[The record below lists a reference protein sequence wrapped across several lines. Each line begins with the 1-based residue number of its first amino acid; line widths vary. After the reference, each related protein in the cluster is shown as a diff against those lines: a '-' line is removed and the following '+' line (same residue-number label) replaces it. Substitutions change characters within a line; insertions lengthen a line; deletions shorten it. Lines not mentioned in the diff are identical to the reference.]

1 MKNYHNQEIL
11 FEKMSEQKIEIENLQ
26 DNLIT
31 MFSNRNLTNKCD
43 ICDNVLKTISTF
55 LNTLK
60 MIMIVKKIYRDV
72 IFALIILTQK

>member
-1 MKNYHNQEIL
+1 MI
-11 FEKMSEQKIEIENLQ
+11 FEMIIP
-26 DNLIT
+26 
-31 MFSNRNLTNKCD
+31 TNV
-43 ICDNVLKTISTF
+43 IVVTTVLKTISTF